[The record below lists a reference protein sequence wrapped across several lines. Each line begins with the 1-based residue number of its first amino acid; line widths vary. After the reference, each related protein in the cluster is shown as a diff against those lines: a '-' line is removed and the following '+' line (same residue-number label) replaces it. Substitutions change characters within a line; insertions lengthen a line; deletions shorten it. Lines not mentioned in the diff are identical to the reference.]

1 MQNRLKKLRLEKRL
15 TLADIQAKTNIDF
28 RILENFEKGLENGI
42 PNSLAI
48 WQKLAN
54 FLEVPVE
61 YLMGWTDDRA
71 TITINDLN
79 PAEEDAYERITDMF
93 SQEYP
98 QTRPEFNWSK
108 IGQLLINSDITEE

>member
-15 TLADIQAKTNIDF
+15 TLADVQVKTDIDF
-28 RILENFEKGLENGI
+28 KILENFEKGLENGI

-61 YLMGWTDDRA
+61 YLMGLNDDSK
-71 TITINDLN
+71 TLTVNDLN
-79 PAEEDAYERITDMF
+79 PAEEDVYERITDMLCE
-93 SQEYP
+93 EYP
-98 QTRPEFNWSK
+98 EDSISWSK
-108 IGQLLINSDITEE
+108 IGQLLINSDTAEE

>member
-15 TLADIQAKTNIDF
+15 TLADVQVKTDIDF
-28 RILENFEKGLENGI
+28 KILENFEKGLENGI

-79 PAEEDAYERITDMF
+79 PAEEDAYERITDML

>member
-15 TLADIQAKTNIDF
+15 TLSDVQAKNNIDF
-28 RILENFEKGLENGI
+28 KILENFEKGLENGI
-42 PNSLAI
+42 HNSLAI